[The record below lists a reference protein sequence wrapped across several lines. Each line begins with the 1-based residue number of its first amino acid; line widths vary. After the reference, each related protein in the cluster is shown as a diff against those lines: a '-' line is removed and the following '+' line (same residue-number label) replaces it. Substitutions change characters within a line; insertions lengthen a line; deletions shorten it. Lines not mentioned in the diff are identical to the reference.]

1 MDDLH
6 EGRRHKN
13 GRSLFGPV
21 LLISIGVYFLLRN
34 LGIVNELNWPVALQ
48 LWPLLLIFLGLNI
61 IVQQVRRPFGTF
73 LSGIVSLTAVA
84 VFGAVLL
91 FGVELPFLSRFN
103 LQTTAEYRQESVTVS
118 ADGLET
124 AVVSLDFG
132 PLGAEVSSLTGGSN
146 LLEGTIYVVDDYDLD
161 TSEEAGEAFVSLREK
176 DRGFWFGNWVLTG
189 DGERW
194 QIGLSQ
200 TVPTDLTIDS
210 GSGTV
215 DLMLGGLLLTNLE
228 VDSGSGAIN
237 VQFPGGDY
245 EVHLDSGSGKVVAT
259 LPAIGRQEITVN
271 TGSGAAELLLPPSMA
286 ARVEVDSGS
295 GRVSLDGRFTQI
307 SGDDGGDGIW
317 ETANYDPDD
326 PNSMELIIDSG
337 SGAVTI
343 EQPQGR

>member
-1 MDDLH
+1 MTNFH
-6 EGRRHKN
+6 EDRRHKN
-13 GRSLFGPV
+13 GRSLFGPFF
-21 LLISIGVYFLLRN
+21 LIGLGVYFLLRN
-34 LGIVNELNWPVALQ
+34 LGLVAELNWGVAFR
-48 LWPLLLIFLGLNI
+48 LWPLLLIFLGINI

-84 VFGAVLL
+84 VFGAILL
-91 FGVELPFLSRFN
+91 FGVELPLLSRFN
-103 LQTTAEYRQESVTVS
+103 LQSIAEYRQESVTVS
-118 ADGLET
+118 RSGAET

-132 PLGAEVSSLTGGSN
+132 PLGADVASLSGGSN

-161 TSEEAGEAFVSLREK
+161 TSEEEGETFVSLREK
-176 DRGFWFGNWVLTG
+176 DRGFWFGSWPLSG
-189 DGERW
+189 EGERW

-200 TVPTDLTIDS
+200 TVPTDLAIDS
-210 GSGTV
+210 GSGSV

-228 VDSGSGAIN
+228 VDTGSGAIN
-237 VQFPGGDY
+237 LQLPGGDY
-245 EVHLDSGSGKVVAT
+245 DVFLDSGSGKVVAT
-259 LPAIGRQEITVN
+259 LPADGRQEITID
-271 TGSGAAELLLPPSMA
+271 TGSGAVDLFLPSSMS

-307 SGDDGGDGIW
+307 SGDEDGDGVW
-317 ETANYDPDD
+317 ETPNYDPND